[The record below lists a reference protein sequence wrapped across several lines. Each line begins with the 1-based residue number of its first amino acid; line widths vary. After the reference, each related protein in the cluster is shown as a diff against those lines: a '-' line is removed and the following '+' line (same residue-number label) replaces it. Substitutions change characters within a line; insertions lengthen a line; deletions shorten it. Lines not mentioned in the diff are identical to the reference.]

1 MFFCFFPQIK
11 DEDQISYIFNKK
23 LDEFADISKLDE
35 LKSKTNITFFLNHV
49 ESEKILAKL
58 VRNIKLIISEYSGNH
73 KKRCRDVNHWIN
85 EEMSKY
91 ESTNPSENISSSVL
105 GVFNDIPWNTAKPKE
120 TVCERKPNVY
130 HHKAEAIM
138 KKLDDYCESRDN
150 LRCDI
155 FKNNEECLR
164 YNRYIKRNREY
175 FSSQLHTICNTY
187 GCKINGYKIDDTC
200 SLDKMDVTFRE
211 INCEALYKKEELQK
225 PLSIVKERSSVEIGF
240 FIVVSL
246 ILFYFFITFLDKF
259 TPIGNKLRSC
269 GKRKYAIKRNLGR
282 MDEDYYSQYYSD
294 EIPVRSEN
302 KPYIIEYARPQNQ

>member
-1 MFFCFFPQIK
+1 MQEIK
-11 DEDQISYIFNKK
+11 DEDQISYIFNEK
-23 LDEFADISKLDE
+23 LDAYENISKLNE
-35 LKSKTNITFFLNHV
+35 IKSHITITSFLNDD
-49 ESEKILAKL
+49 EGKRILAKL
-58 VRNIKLIISEYSGNH
+58 VRNIKLIKSEYSGNH
-73 KKRCRDVNHWIN
+73 NKRCRDVNHWIN
-85 EEMSKY
+85 GKIKTYKGEKNGED
-91 ESTNPSENISSSVL
+91 ISDYA
-105 GVFNDIPWNTAKPKE
+105 GIVFNDIPWNTAKPKE
-120 TVCERKPNVY
+120 TVCKRKPNVY

-269 GKRKYAIKRNLGR
+269 GKRKYAIKKNLGR

>member
-1 MFFCFFPQIK
+1 MNGNIFALNIPYSSSKLFYEFIK
-11 DEDQISYIFNKK
+11 DEDQISYIFYKK
-23 LDEFADISKLDE
+23 LDDPEDISKLDE
-35 LKSKTNITFFLNHV
+35 LKSKITITQFLKHY
-49 ESEKILAKL
+49 ESKIILAKL
-58 VRNIKLIISEYSGNH
+58 VRNIKLIVSKYSGNYE
-73 KKRCRDVNHWIN
+73 KRCRDVNHWIN

-91 ESTNPSENISSSVL
+91 ESKNLSENISGSVT
-105 GVFNDIPWNTAKPKE
+105 GVFNDIKWKKGDQDVR
-120 TVCERKPNVY
+120 VCERVPNVY

-246 ILFYFFITFLDKF
+246 ILFYFFITFLDKV
-259 TPIGNKLRSC
+259 S
-269 GKRKYAIKRNLGR
+269 
-282 MDEDYYSQYYSD
+282 
-294 EIPVRSEN
+294 
-302 KPYIIEYARPQNQ
+302 

>member
-1 MFFCFFPQIK
+1 MKEINDK
-11 DEDQISYIFNKK
+11 DQISYIFNEK
-23 LDEFADISKLDE
+23 LDDHESISKLKELNSETAATSFLSYDE
-35 LKSKTNITFFLNHV
+35 SKR
-49 ESEKILAKL
+49 ILAKL
-58 VRNIKLIISEYSGNH
+58 VRNIKLINSEYSGTY

-85 EEMSKY
+85 EKIKTHKTAKNGED
-91 ESTNPSENISSSVL
+91 ISDNVVT
-105 GVFNDIPWNTAKPKE
+105 VFNDIKWKKGNQWEK
-120 TVCERKPNVY
+120 VCERVPNVY
-130 HHKAEAIM
+130 ILNAESIM
-138 KKLDDYCESRDN
+138 KKLDDFCESRDN

-175 FSSQLHTICNTY
+175 FSSQLHTICDTY
-187 GCKINGYKIDDTC
+187 GCKINGYKIDDNC

-211 INCEALYKKEELQK
+211 INCEGLYKKEELEN
-225 PLSIVKERSSVEIGF
+225 PVSTLKERSSVEIGF

-246 ILFYFFITFLDKF
+246 ILFYFFLTFLDKF
-259 TPIGNKLRSC
+259 TPIGNMLRSC

-302 KPYIIEYARPQNQ
+302 KPYFIEYARPQNQ